1 MSLALGVSRRNCKER
16 EGNPPIQLGVLVAVT
31 ACTAMALFYVA
42 VLYAPTLILR
52 LPPPTSLQVYMTR
65 RFLCAFIS
73 TAVSV
78 LVCVLI
84 LPVSFDCFFPAYTF
98 NEEIRKM
105 DFSLL
110 LAAYGIRADHIWQAV
125 VFPLSLTSLM
135 YLGSMALKSLLLVD
149 SWGEHMNH
157 GEGSLLDSAIFF
169 WTRFLDWVLLTVSN
183 VLAWRNYVVAPLT
196 EELVFRACMIPV
208 LLSGGFKPTTVIFLC
223 PILFSLGKLDTSSFW
238 QLKLPYMR
246 VCECTLI
253 SSLWGM
259 TLFFSVLFVLFRIC
273 SCVSPYLYE
282 YGATFQGFQIE
293 ISCSCTIHIL
303 FHHHVAAHLNHFME
317 YYDKQNNNLTKT
329 VMVVG
334 LQLCYTVV
342 FGSYASFLFVRT
354 GHLLAPLVA
363 HVFCNFMGL
372 PVLFSRRRGVVSLA
386 FVVGMVGFLW
396 LLFPMTS
403 PHLFNEKTNN
413 CGCWHG
419 HCSWN

>member
-1 MSLALGVSRRNCKER
+1 MEEESCSISKA
-16 EGNPPIQLGVLVAVT
+16 VAVT

-42 VLYAPTLILR
+42 VLYAPTLIFR

-84 LPVSFDCFFPAYTF
+84 LPT
-98 NEEIRKM
+98 RKM

-149 SWGEHMNH
+149 SWGEHMYH

-223 PILFSLGKLDTSSFW
+223 PILFSL
-238 QLKLPYMR
+238 
-246 VCECTLI
+246 
-253 SSLWGM
+253 
-259 TLFFSVLFVLFRIC
+259 
-273 SCVSPYLYE
+273 
-282 YGATFQGFQIE
+282 
-293 ISCSCTIHIL
+293 
-303 FHHHVAAHLNHFME
+303 AHLSHFME

-413 CGCWHG
+413 CRCWHG